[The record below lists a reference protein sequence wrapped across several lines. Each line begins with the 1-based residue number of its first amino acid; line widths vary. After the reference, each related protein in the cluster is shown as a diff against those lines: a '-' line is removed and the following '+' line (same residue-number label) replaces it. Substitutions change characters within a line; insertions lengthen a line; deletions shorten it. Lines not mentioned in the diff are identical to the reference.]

1 MTTILYSRVSKLT
14 TGENTFCLSLDS
26 QEQEI
31 IKFMRS
37 RNLSLYKILKD
48 IGSAFSKPQTDLKNL
63 LKTCKNKLLLVVE
76 PSRLSRNITNFS
88 EIFAICKTNKHS
100 IGFVNTNIIYDCN
113 IPYSY
118 DDIFALIQRAQQE
131 SIDMGIRISRSLQ
144 YKKSKELKWGKMLDI
159 DGNITDNNLEMT
171 IYKLIHL
178 LNTSGSSIKEIKKL
192 ITEVG
197 KMEGK
202 EEFQI
207 IEIINGK
214 EYPMF
219 LQNIPYKMSVKNIT
233 DTLNVYEVP
242 RRKYKWSDKYVNLIL
257 KNESFDF
264 ELSKE

>member
-1 MTTILYSRVSKLT
+1 M
-14 TGENTFCLSLDS
+14 
-26 QEQEI
+26 
-31 IKFMRS
+31 
-37 RNLSLYKILKD
+37 
-48 IGSAFSKPQTDLKNL
+48 
-63 LKTCKNKLLLVVE
+63 
-76 PSRLSRNITNFS
+76 
-88 EIFAICKTNKHS
+88 
-100 IGFVNTNIIYDCN
+100 NTNIIYDCN

-118 DDIFALIQRAQQE
+118 EDIFALIQRAQQE